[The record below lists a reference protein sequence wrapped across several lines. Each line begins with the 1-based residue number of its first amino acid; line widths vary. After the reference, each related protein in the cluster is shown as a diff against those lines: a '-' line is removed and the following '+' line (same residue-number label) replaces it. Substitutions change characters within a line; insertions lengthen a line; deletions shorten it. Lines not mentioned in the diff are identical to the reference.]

1 MKVTLRK
8 AAKIRSKIENKL
20 KDIHAQISYPVVDIN
35 VYDPDPVEQFREA
48 KRDFYRKYTEYTTLS
63 NALVE
68 LRTLIANANA
78 NVGINTDLTKLA
90 GLNARL
96 SLVKKYKNENNGLT
110 EDQLKARVNGLR
122 ERLSLSEYATHEVIS
137 VSFFDFDTQQEFVSE
152 EYSLQNEVEH
162 IVEEIERKNNT
173 HYVVLNDD
181 LVSVLNN
188 FNLL

>member
-20 KDIHAQISYPVVDIN
+20 RDIYVQISYPVVDIN

-48 KRDFYRKYTEYTTLS
+48 KRDFYRKYIEYTTLL

-122 ERLSLSEYATHEVIS
+122 ERLSLSEYATHEVIR